1 MRAHPC
7 ITSSNFCPIRNA
19 YLGKRDVTM
28 RTHLLG
34 YISLFCVNS
43 VFILIEF
50 SLLFARY
57 FDSLSKMSRKSQN
70 RRFFSRLRKTWMKNI
85 RRLCCFS
92 AGERFFLYIFN
103 TWNANSYSD
112 KWYYIFTRIYTCTT
126 LWYNIARNFKL
137 KQFS

>member
-19 YLGKRDVTM
+19 YLGNRDVTM

-57 FDSLSKMSRKSQN
+57 FDSLQMSRKSQN

-92 AGERFFLYIFN
+92 AGEIFFKFN

-112 KWYYIFTRIYTCTT
+112 KWYYIFTRIYPCTT
-126 LWYNIARNFKL
+126 VWYNIARNFKL
-137 KQFS
+137 KKFS